1 MIELRDLSYVRMGT
15 SNLEEAESFAT
26 KCLGL
31 QIGEQSGK
39 ALYLR

>member
-31 QIGEQSGK
+31 QTGEQ
-39 ALYLR
+39 